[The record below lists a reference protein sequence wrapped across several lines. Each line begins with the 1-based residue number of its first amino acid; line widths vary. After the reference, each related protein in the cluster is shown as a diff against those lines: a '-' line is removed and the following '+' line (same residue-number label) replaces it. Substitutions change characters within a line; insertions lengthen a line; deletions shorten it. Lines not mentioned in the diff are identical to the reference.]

1 MSEMVERVAQA
12 ICDDRLSLFE
22 KPLGGH
28 QQGSCQDCDDNREK
42 WRAMA
47 RIAIR
52 AMQGDPGHD
61 ITAALCKPTED
72 RRWAVNAWQVMID
85 AALK

>member
-1 MSEMVERVAQA
+1 
-12 ICDDRLSLFE
+12 
-22 KPLGGH
+22 
-28 QQGSCQDCDDNREK
+28 
-42 WRAMA
+42 MA